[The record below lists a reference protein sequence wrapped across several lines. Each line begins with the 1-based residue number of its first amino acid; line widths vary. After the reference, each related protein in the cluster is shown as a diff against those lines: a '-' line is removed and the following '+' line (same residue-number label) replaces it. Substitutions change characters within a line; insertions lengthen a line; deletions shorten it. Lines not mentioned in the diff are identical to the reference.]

1 MSLKNLEPDGL
12 LILPRLRI
20 QNANAI
26 SSPLTH
32 GFPSMT
38 AFLGFMWALGRK
50 MADAGI
56 PLKPEKIGVICH
68 WHQEQVVD
76 GYVKTFHLTR
86 NPVGKDGSSA
96 AIVEEGRIH
105 LDVTLV
111 LQLSAVMQADEGHVL
126 FQSDPTPLGKL
137 AWDIRDLVGA
147 MRVAGGT
154 VLPPK
159 PAPGIRVTPELL
171 AWPDDEDSRNKT
183 FRRLRRGCLP
193 GFALIS
199 RDDLLKQR
207 LEQLQQQNPQAT
219 TLDAWLDLS
228 RFNYRSRKEQKEGKE
243 RIIWAHDR
251 PPGSGWIVPIPVG
264 YGALSDLYEGGQ
276 VAHARDP
283 HTAFRFVESVY
294 SMGQWIS
301 PHRLQSVQDLMWW
314 GECQEGGLYR
324 CCNGYVPPLPSDD
337 ESAELLTDP
346 PVRVEAV

>member
-1 MSLKNLEPDGL
+1 MSQKNIDPDGL

-50 MADAGI
+50 LAAAGI

-68 WHQEQVVD
+68 RHQEQVAD

-86 NPVGKDGSSA
+86 NPLGKDGSTA

-105 LDVTLV
+105 LEVTLV
-111 LQLSAVMQADEGHVL
+111 LQVSAIMQPDEGHVL
-126 FQSDPTPLGKL
+126 FQSDQAPLGRM
-137 AWDIRDLVGA
+137 AWDIRDLVGL
-147 MRVAGGT
+147 MRIAGGA

-159 PAPGIRVTPELL
+159 PAPGIRVAPELL
-171 AWPDDEDSRNKT
+171 AWPDDADGRSRT
-183 FRRLRRGCLP
+183 FRRLRRGWLP
-193 GFALIS
+193 GFALVS

-207 LEQLQQQNPQAT
+207 LRQLQQQDPQAT

-228 RFNYRSRKEQKEGKE
+228 RFNYRSRKESKGGKDQ
-243 RIIWAHDR
+243 IIWAHDR
-251 PPGSGWIVPIPVG
+251 PAGAGWIVPIPVG
-264 YGALSDLYEGGQ
+264 YGALSDLHEGGQ
-276 VAHARDP
+276 VAHARDSNTP
-283 HTAFRFVESVY
+283 FRFVESVY

-301 PHRLQSVQDLMWW
+301 PHRLQNVRELLWW
-314 GECQEGGLYR
+314 GECQEGGVYR
-324 CCNGYVPPLPSDD
+324 CCNAYVPPLPMDG
-337 ESAELLTDP
+337 ESQELLSDP
-346 PVRVEAV
+346 PMEAEAV